1 MEVRL
6 VDVTIN
12 SNNINVG
19 ERIKMEYPQ
28 NGSDLLNLFGNISD
42 AGYFTPVLLTDT
54 KAGFSVQRDYPSDI
68 RFKPALT
75 SRGLPDSV
83 ACIWVVYEDKR
94 ESSKNTLIP
103 IRLRIALMSKYRGR
117 VGFDEDDEDEDRP
130 TAQSVLLSKSTPQ
143 PMELTQKGGYFFD
156 RHTVGLV
163 DANGNTVNGVSILNE
178 LYDAH
183 CKTVHPV
190 KGLSLRGAQAAHILP
205 RSLLDKLIDIAKWFL
220 KNVFGRTLNEP
231 LNRSSYFDG
240 YGKQDLGILKDDA
253 IEIFGYNTTKRV
265 LAAFVVVAI
274 AITYLMHPLEENSY
288 FDFVV
293 DSEVLLTIHWLAII
307 ILLDVAIP
315 RILFLIVNI
324 LISFR
329 KNYVN
334 WLLRKG
340 I

>member
-1 MEVRL
+1 M
-6 VDVTIN
+6 
-12 SNNINVG
+12 G
-19 ERIKMEYPQ
+19 YPQ
-28 NGSDLLNLFGNISD
+28 NSSDLQKLFGQILDS
-42 AGYFTPVLLTDT
+42 GYFNPVPLTDT
-54 KAGFSVQRDYPSDI
+54 KAGFSIQRYYPNDI

-75 SRGLPDSV
+75 SNGEPDSV

-94 ESSKNTLIP
+94 ESDKNTLIP

-117 VGFDEDDEDEDRP
+117 VGFDEDDDAEDKP
-130 TAQSVLLSKSTPQ
+130 TAQSVALSKSTPQ
-143 PMELTQKGGYFFD
+143 PMELSQKGGYFFD
-156 RHTVGLV
+156 RHTDSLV
-163 DANGNTVNGVSILNE
+163 DAEGNTVSGVSILNE

-190 KGLSLRGAQAAHILP
+190 KGLSFRGAQAAHIIP
-205 RSLLDKLIDIAKWFL
+205 RSLLDKLIDIAKWLL

-240 YGKQDLGILKDDA
+240 YGKQDFGILKEDA
-253 IEIFGYNTTKRV
+253 IEIFGYKTTKRV
-265 LAAFVVVAI
+265 LGAFVVVAI

-315 RILFLIVNI
+315 RLLFWCVNFLICTRRTY
-324 LISFR
+324 L
-329 KNYVN
+329 N
-334 WLLRKG
+334 WVIKKS